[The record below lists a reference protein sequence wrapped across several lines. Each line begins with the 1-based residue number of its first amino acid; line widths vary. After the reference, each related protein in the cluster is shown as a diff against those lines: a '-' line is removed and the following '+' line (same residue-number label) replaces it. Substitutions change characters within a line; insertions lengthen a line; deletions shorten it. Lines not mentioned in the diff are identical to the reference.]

1 MGSPATGVNYHNE
14 MEMLSSEQFLEELTA
29 NATHAANSGIP
40 PANNPVS
47 SGSTAQRPS
56 VEEFF
61 SAPSARVCS
70 PSQEASASSIS
81 ASRSSAHNNDLSS
94 SLMKNPNLS
103 FDSHPPRVRSSSK
116 SAVITPVSKSVPDVD
131 PAVVD
136 VAKVREEFQ
145 QQASLPSMKRVS
157 GSTAGDSS
165 IASSSSNLRY
175 SQQFQDNFI
184 EDTDSED
191 DIDSDLE
198 TDATRIQRPKI
209 WWLFQ

>member
-1 MGSPATGVNYHNE
+1 MTIIVASLFLPYTPQFEADVTNSDTAKLVESSMIKVDCNNQELSNNKQERSSSVTSASSHYIGLPQEAQINGEPLQRANVGSPATGVNYHNE

-81 ASRSSAHNNDLSS
+81 ASRSSAHHNDLSS
-94 SLMKNPNLS
+94 SLME
-103 FDSHPPRVRSSSK
+103 K
-116 SAVITPVSKSVPDVD
+116 SQFVI
-131 PAVVD
+131 
-136 VAKVREEFQ
+136 
-145 QQASLPSMKRVS
+145 
-157 GSTAGDSS
+157 
-165 IASSSSNLRY
+165 
-175 SQQFQDNFI
+175 
-184 EDTDSED
+184 
-191 DIDSDLE
+191 
-198 TDATRIQRPKI
+198 
-209 WWLFQ
+209 